1 MQDVSVMLRYDSVR
15 RPGPGLHFVP
25 NDVRTS
31 FHDGSMPS
39 PVRAGSDGAL
49 ELSILVAWIEVQ

>member
-1 MQDVSVMLRYDSVR
+1 MIRSADWV
-15 RPGPGLHFVP
+15 PACHFVP

-49 ELSILVAWIEVQ
+49 ELSILVAWVEVQ